1 MKFIFTA
8 LFVFTFFSQGFG
20 QKTITR
26 NEQLW
31 LQYYNQIKLS
41 DKFSLLSDFGVRT
54 KTGVSNWYQITSRI
68 GLNYNINKSIK
79 GVSGFALFT
88 TFKENIASTIE
99 LRPYQEFNITNQIGK
114 IKIQNRLRLEYRNFN
129 TNGISSN
136 NFRLR
141 YRLFCTYPLM
151 SLSKNKPDSKL
162 LLNFGDELFINF
174 GKSII
179 YNTLDNNRLLLGL
192 GFQFNNALTC
202 SITYNYQYGR
212 RGKQLYEQ
220 SDILWIT
227 VNHKIGFKN

>member
-1 MKFIFTA
+1 MKLFLTLSTVLIF
-8 LFVFTFFSQGFG
+8 FG
-20 QKTITR
+20 HPYCQKTVNR

-68 GLNYNINKSIK
+68 SLNYNINKNIQ

-99 LRPYQEFNITNQIGK
+99 LRPYKEFNITNQIDK
-114 IKIQNRLRLEYRNFN
+114 IKIQNRLRLEYRNFS
-129 TNGISSN
+129 TYGISSN

-162 LLNFGDELFINF
+162 LLYFGDELFINF

-192 GFQFNNALTC
+192 GFQLNNALTC

-212 RGKQLYEQ
+212 RGKQLYEH